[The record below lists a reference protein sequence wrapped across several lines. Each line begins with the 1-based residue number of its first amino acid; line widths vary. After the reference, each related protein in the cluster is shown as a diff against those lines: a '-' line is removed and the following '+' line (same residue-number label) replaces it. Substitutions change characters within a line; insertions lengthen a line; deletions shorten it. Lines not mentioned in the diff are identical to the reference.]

1 MSENKEEKSKQ
12 LTRIVCEFCVRGHMT
27 LFNFYNGLLR
37 RNIVVP
43 ILWISSD
50 SVGEFHVTCPRSYR
64 YLVAE
69 LKFELGQFCV

>member
-37 RNIVVP
+37 GSIVIP
-43 ILWISSD
+43 ILWISS
-50 SVGEFHVTCPRSYR
+50 GRSYR
-64 YLVAE
+64 YLVEE
-69 LKFELGQFCV
+69 LKFELGQFRV

>member
-37 RNIVVP
+37 G
-43 ILWISSD
+43 
-50 SVGEFHVTCPRSYR
+50 GEHCHPHFMD
-64 YLVAE
+64 
-69 LKFELGQFCV
+69 FE